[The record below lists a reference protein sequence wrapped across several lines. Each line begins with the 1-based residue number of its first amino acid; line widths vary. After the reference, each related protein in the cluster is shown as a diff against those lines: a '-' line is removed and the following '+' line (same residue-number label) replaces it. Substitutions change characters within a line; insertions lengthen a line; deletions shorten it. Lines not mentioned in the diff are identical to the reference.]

1 VSRFHASGFFSV
13 VEQLLSYSAWSDLG
27 MSPHPTLLQHPPS
40 DHQYVKRQAF
50 LFSSHAKPSLPSMLF
65 SQYGTGSALDVL
77 ALAAA
82 HHPADD
88 SPPLRIPE
96 LNHSCSGSSGGC
108 RVPNSDLYPRSPG
121 YYRTSY
127 IGLENSTRGLH
138 ISDGG
143 SYFEK
148 ESVILPRV
156 CRSTDRNWQTNS
168 SYSGEASPTSPCAQ
182 SEGRVDKVR

>member
-1 VSRFHASGFFSV
+1 
-13 VEQLLSYSAWSDLG
+13 
-27 MSPHPTLLQHPPS
+27 
-40 DHQYVKRQAF
+40 
-50 LFSSHAKPSLPSMLF
+50 MLF

-82 HHPADD
+82 HHPAED

-96 LNHSCSGSSGGC
+96 LNHGCSGSSGGC
-108 RVPNSDLYPRSPG
+108 RAPNSDLYARSPG

-182 SEGRVDKVR
+182 SEGRVDKDLLGHSPTVSPSAREPESPLQGKIPGKAGASSTGTLGGFPRGRPKKKFRKA